1 MFPMRLAARSKQN
14 WRRWALFPVM
24 LTGLA
29 SVAAAIVPG
38 STWRWPALPSGVAP
52 PLVPADNAMNA
63 AKVALGRR
71 LFHER
76 ALSADNSLS
85 CADCHQQSRGF
96 TDGQATHAGVTGEMG
111 VRNVP
116 GLANVGWRRGL
127 TWADVNLNTLE
138 EQAMVPMTGTKPVEM
153 GMASNDAEIKKR
165 LTGDPCY
172 VRLFQTAFP
181 GRTNSISFAG
191 VSAALGAFQRSLI
204 SFGAPYDLHRRG
216 ESGAMSAM
224 AVRGMK
230 EFNRIGCASCHSGAH
245 FTDDA
250 THYTGTAAPGETDAS
265 AYGGKPP
272 PPGFEPPVEQF
283 RTPGLRNV
291 AVTGPWLHDG
301 SATSM
306 DMAVRRHAASALADA
321 DMPAILAFLE
331 ALTDRAFLTDARFG
345 PPEKACPV

>member
-1 MFPMRLAARSKQN
+1 MRWTPRSKVN
-14 WRRWALFPVM
+14 WRSFAFALIVAAS
-24 LTGLA
+24 LA
-29 SVAAAIVPG
+29 GAAAAIAPV

-52 PLVPADNAMNA
+52 PSVPADNAMNA

-71 LFHER
+71 LFHDR

-116 GLANVGWRRGL
+116 GLANVGWRKGL
-127 TWADVNLNTLE
+127 TWADANLRSLE

-153 GMASNDAEIKKR
+153 GMAANDAQLKKR
-165 LTGDPCY
+165 FAADPCY
-172 VRLFQTAFP
+172 ARLFQTAFP
-181 GRTNSISFAG
+181 GRADAMSFAQ
-191 VSAALGAFQRSLI
+191 VSAALGAFQRTLI
-204 SFGAPYDLHRRG
+204 AFDTPYDRHRRG
-216 ESGAMSAM
+216 EQGAMSAM
-224 AVRGMK
+224 AIRGMG
-230 EFNRIGCASCHSGAH
+230 EFGRIGCASCHSGPH

-250 THYTGTAAPGETDAS
+250 THYTGTAAPGEADAS
-265 AYGGKPP
+265 AYGGKPL

-301 SATSM
+301 SATSI

-321 DMPAILAFLE
+321 DMPAVIAFLE

-345 PPEKACPV
+345 PPGKICPV

>member
-1 MFPMRLAARSKQN
+1 MRLTPRSRVN
-14 WRRWALFPVM
+14 WRNLAFAPVI
-24 LTGLA
+24 LA
-29 SVAAAIVPG
+29 SLASAASAIAPV
-38 STWRWPALPSGVAP
+38 STWRWPAFPSGVASP
-52 PLVPADNAMNA
+52 PVPADNAMNA

-71 LFHER
+71 LFHDR

-85 CADCHQQSRGF
+85 CADCHQQSHGF
-96 TDGQATHAGVTGEMG
+96 SDGQATHAGVTGEMG

-116 GLANVGWRRGL
+116 GLANVGWRKGL
-127 TWADVNLNTLE
+127 TWADANLNTLE

-153 GMASNDAEIKKR
+153 GMAANDAQLKKR
-165 LTGDPCY
+165 LAADPCY
-172 VRLFQTAFP
+172 ARLFQTAFP
-181 GRTNSISFAG
+181 DRADAISFAQ
-191 VSAALGAFQRSLI
+191 VSAALGAFQRTLI
-204 SFGAPYDLHRRG
+204 AFGTPYDRHRRG

-224 AVRGMK
+224 AIRGMR
-230 EFNRIGCASCHSGAH
+230 EFGRIGCASCHSGPH

-265 AYGGKPP
+265 AYGGKPL

-301 SATSM
+301 SATSI

-321 DMPAILAFLE
+321 DMPAIIAFLE
-331 ALTDRAFLTDARFG
+331 ALTDRAFLADARFG
-345 PPEKACPV
+345 PPGKICPV